1 MKEIIII
8 AILIALIALYI
19 YYENNILKVT
29 KYSIKS
35 KKYNCNKT
43 LKVLHLSDYHNS
55 KSDILNRVIIS
66 KVNEIKPDII
76 VFTGDIVDSSRTNIE
91 TALKLID
98 NMKDNKIYYVP
109 GNHEARI
116 KDYQHL
122 LEELRKRNVTILD
135 NKNAVYNGMN
145 IYGIKDPF
153 FKSQD
158 KLLQSNIIKE
168 ELNAFDIDTNE
179 FNILLSHRP
188 EMIDEYSSKGY
199 DLVFTGHAHGGQW
212 RVPFIGGLYTPH
224 QGFFPKYTSG
234 VHKKSNTNMVIS
246 RGLGNSSFPIRLN
259 NRPEMVIM
267 EVRNETNN

>member
-1 MKEIIII
+1 MVI
-8 AILIALIALYI
+8 YI

-29 KYSIKS
+29 KYFIKS
-35 KKYNCNKT
+35 KKYNSNKP
-43 LKVLHLSDYHNS
+43 LKVFHLSDYHNS
-55 KSDILNRVIIS
+55 SSKTLNRMIIS

-76 VFTGDIVDSSRTNIE
+76 VITGDIVDSSRTNIE

-98 NMKDNKIYYVP
+98 NIKDNKIYYVP

-122 LEELRKRNVTILD
+122 LEELRKRNVTILN
-135 NKNAVYNGMN
+135 NKNAVYDGIN
-145 IYGIKDPF
+145 IYGINDPF

-158 KLLQSNIIKE
+158 KLLQRSIIKD
-168 ELNAFDIDTNE
+168 ELNDFNIDTSE

-199 DLVFTGHAHGGQW
+199 DLVFAGHAHGGQW
-212 RVPFIGGLYTPH
+212 RVPFIGGLYAPH
-224 QGFFPKYTSG
+224 QGVFPKFTAG
-234 VHKKSNTNMVIS
+234 IHKKGNTNMVIS

-267 EVRNETNN
+267 EVGNEINN